1 MCSLNPHRHLQD
13 MQRHAW
19 GEVNRQY
26 IQMVVVG
33 VYVWGGGGGGGVTA
47 NNPISSLSA
56 YHSRFTIRQ
65 SQQTMHLTFAARGR
79 HQL

>member
-33 VYVWGGGGGGGVTA
+33 VYVWGGGGEGGLQPITLSPPYQPITA
-47 NNPISSLSA
+47 GLPSDKVNKPCI
-56 YHSRFTIRQ
+56 
-65 SQQTMHLTFAARGR
+65 
-79 HQL
+79 

>member
-1 MCSLNPHRHLQD
+1 

-33 VYVWGGGGGGGVTA
+33 VYVWGGGGEGGLQ
-47 NNPISSLSA
+47 PITLSPP
-56 YHSRFTIRQ
+56 YQPIRQ
-65 SQQTMHLTFAARGR
+65 SQQTMHLIFAARGR